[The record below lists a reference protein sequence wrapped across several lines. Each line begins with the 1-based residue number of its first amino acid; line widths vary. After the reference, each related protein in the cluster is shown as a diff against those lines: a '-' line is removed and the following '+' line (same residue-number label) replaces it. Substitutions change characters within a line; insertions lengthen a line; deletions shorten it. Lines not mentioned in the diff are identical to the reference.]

1 MGHCLRHSSGSYAP
15 DHPKSS
21 VVPWLLRSGTR
32 HTLGYLSCSMSTS
45 RLHYVRTSVVPRRDI
60 PTEIFACCTASAV
73 SSPNSTVVNLPFLHS
88 TSVNSVAAASAG
100 ALATLATQPFDV
112 MKTKMQ
118 VRSEA
123 QYHGLL
129 STVRAVWQV
138 SFRFLH
144 CGFQD
149 VSLTTGFSIEE
160 WPASSTA
167 RRFECLER
175 YSARRLDGLYMKPS
189 L

>member
-21 VVPWLLRSGTR
+21 VVPWLLHSGTR
-32 HTLGYLSCSMSTS
+32 HTRGYLSCSMSTS
-45 RLHYVRTSVVPRRDI
+45 RLHCVRISVPRREI
-60 PTEIFACCTASAV
+60 STEIFACCAASAV

-144 CGFQD
+144 CGFRG

-160 WPASSTA
+160 WLAFSTA
-167 RRFECLER
+167 RRSECLER

>member
-21 VVPWLLRSGTR
+21 VVPWLLHSGTR
-32 HTLGYLSCSMSTS
+32 HTRGYLSCSMSTS
-45 RLHYVRTSVVPRRDI
+45 RLHCVRISVPRREI
-60 PTEIFACCTASAV
+60 STEIFACCAASAV

-118 VRSEA
+118 VRSEV

-144 CGFQD
+144 CGFRG

-160 WPASSTA
+160 WLAFSTA
-167 RRFECLER
+167 RRSECLER